1 MKPSDFKEL
10 LYEKENATGIVTV
23 TMNMPKRRNA
33 QSLYTFLEFW
43 WAADA
48 FLKDDSAYAMH
59 RGLSNRPQCATV
71 RGKPCF

>member
-33 QSLYTFLEFW
+33 LSLL
-43 WAADA
+43 
-48 FLKDDSAYAMH
+48 
-59 RGLSNRPQCATV
+59 LSWSSGGRRTL
-71 RGKPCF
+71 F